1 MAQKMTT
8 RKRIATA
15 GIIIIVI
22 AAGAFMLFVAKLNS
36 NSVSLDNPSGNS
48 NIRTSTYK
56 ADNGWGYDIYVDDE
70 LLIHQPDI
78 PALVGNRGF
87 ETEADARN
95 VAELMVGKIRKNI
108 FPPAVTIEEL
118 KEVGVVE

>member
-1 MAQKMTT
+1 MTT
-8 RKRIATA
+8 RKRVATA

-22 AAGAFMLFVAKLNS
+22 AVGSFMLFVDKLNS
-36 NSVSLDNPSGNS
+36 KSVSLDNPSGNS

-87 ETEADARN
+87 ATEADAKR
-95 VAELMVGKIRKNI
+95 VAEFVAGKLKNGL
-108 FPPAVTIEEL
+108 PPSLTTEEL
-118 KEVGVVE
+118 KGVGVVE

>member
-1 MAQKMTT
+1 
-8 RKRIATA
+8 
-15 GIIIIVI
+15 
-22 AAGAFMLFVAKLNS
+22 MLFVAKLNS